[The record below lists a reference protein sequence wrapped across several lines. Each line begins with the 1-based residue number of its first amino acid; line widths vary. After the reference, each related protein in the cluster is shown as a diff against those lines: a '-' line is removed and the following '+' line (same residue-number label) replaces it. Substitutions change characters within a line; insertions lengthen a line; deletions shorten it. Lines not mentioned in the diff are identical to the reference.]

1 MPKPKGEPRKTIGIN
16 LPVRY
21 WLWLKVQP
29 EPMRALIMRLI
40 EQEMRRIKEI
50 RDRE

>member
-1 MPKPKGEPRKTIGIN
+1 
-16 LPVRY
+16 
-21 WLWLKVQP
+21 LWLKVQP

-50 RDRE
+50 KDRE